1 MYLFA
6 LCWFCLSY
14 FILWFT
20 SIWFI
25 ARIISLVVNITRE
38 LQSVSAVAV
47 LEGQ

>member
-1 MYLFA
+1 MYPFPLLLFA
-6 LCWFCLSY
+6 LEY

-25 ARIISLVVNITRE
+25 VRIISLVKIIVE
-38 LQSVSAVAV
+38 LQSVSVLAV